1 MEASGDDGGASEL
14 PEGPLTS
21 TPKESP
27 PTSEPPSEPPQR
39 TGSSTSL
46 SSSESSGEE
55 WLIKVCCPGARHR
68 YRRYAKRKKRTTS
81 HQKARIS
88 DSLDA
93 DVLTKAREWM
103 PITSYKVHP
112 GVPKQESLDL
122 QWLIRLRCPRALMEE
137 MTPEAKE
144 SLPTA
149 STCLSRSTSK
159 TRNTQPEKSKI
170 SENWQTQKRFSIA
183 QEVDRYLKHSDFL
196 ALRRKEILHKKWF
209 ENVSRPLHQKIQD
222 KIDKESSEEIEERKR
237 KQLSLYLNYCNKKG
251 VVSLDNYN
259 TSFYDPFF
267 LKTPDASKVSVP
279 PLCDPLLKEIED
291 RYLEAGIIKQCETG
305 RMLSHKEMNELHKT
319 ELPLLPLSRQL
330 LSPIEWLKVPPRYV
344 DSEIRLRSQLK
355 MIPTRNQTSMDF
367 KSWGDPFWGSANKRM
382 ISVRKPDFG
391 HASTPMTKQILLGSS
406 GCKTPINSAS

>member
-183 QEVDRYLKHSDFL
+183 QALVNERQDIASTQSLLDR
-196 ALRRKEILHKKWF
+196 
-209 ENVSRPLHQKIQD
+209 ENCFVR
-222 KIDKESSEEIEERKR
+222 
-237 KQLSLYLNYCNKKG
+237 G